1 VARGREE
8 VHVDAR
14 DLVAAEL
21 DPARA
26 GAVAAG
32 GLALPADPGDQLVS
46 HHARR
51 ALGEHPGLGRA
62 HARDVAH
69 RVDPREA
76 SGQRPRIDGDP
87 AALRQAGLLDDHLR
101 PVHRDVSLVRA
112 VIGHDAPGFRVDRGD
127 GLLAEPDVGH
137 REVAVG
143 KANGL
148 RRPLAEHDVQ
158 LREAEHEGVRAIDQG
173 DADLVTRRARGA
185 GRELEAT
192 EAGPEHEHGRGH
204 GREG

>member
-1 VARGREE
+1 VAR
-8 VHVDAR
+8 V
-14 DLVAAEL
+14 
-21 DPARA
+21 
-26 GAVAAG
+26 
-32 GLALPADPGDQLVS
+32 PGSTEIQPPFVRPDSSTTACAQR
-46 HHARR
+46 HH
-51 ALGEHPGLGRA
+51 
-62 HARDVAH
+62 
-69 RVDPREA
+69 
-76 SGQRPRIDGDP
+76 QN
-87 AALRQAGLLDDHLR
+87 
-101 PVHRDVSLVRA
+101 VSLVRA

-173 DADLVTRRARGA
+173 DVDLVTQLAREA
-185 GRELEAT
+185 GRELEAA

-204 GREG
+204 GRDG